1 MLTAEAM
8 ASEVVHKERPQRV
21 GLVKCGHESKGLCR
35 RPQLVLFFI
44 PVCLADSF
52 NMFIYIYIIIYC
64 MYYQVQIL
72 NELSPCTMDF
82 RQDRVR
88 IFINKEGKVAGP
100 PRTG

>member
-8 ASEVVHKERPQRV
+8 ASEVIHKERPQRV

-35 RPQLVLFFI
+35 RPQLVLFLFQYVYQTVLICSYIFI
-44 PVCLADSF
+44 L
-52 NMFIYIYIIIYC
+52 YC